1 MIDARSCVLISG
13 FRVIGQARCTR
24 TRSVRLFWPKLKYL
38 CVVLVLKDF
47 DRDLGFMLRQLL
59 PRAAEIVL
67 LLVKTGSRRF
77 CEDHSGR
84 IQGLSSL
91 QDQAGGIFARK
102 GEPR

>member
-1 MIDARSCVLISG
+1 MAKGQDASDEHE
-13 FRVIGQARCTR
+13 ARNELGAVPEVPDKL
-24 TRSVRLFWPKLKYL
+24 SWPKLKYV

-47 DRDLGFMLRQLL
+47 DRNLGFMLRQLA

-84 IQGLSSL
+84 IQVLSSL
-91 QDQAGGIFARK
+91 QDQAVGIFSRN
-102 GEPR
+102 GNQR